1 MVRWTVTD
9 VAWFTLAQ
17 PTAPAVGAAAPDDA
31 PPDDAAPDDPAAA
44 DEAAV
49 PLAAAE
55 DAEDVAEAQPATA
68 EHSSTAS
75 TVPRTWR
82 GDIMLL

>member
-1 MVRWTVTD
+1 
-9 VAWFTLAQ
+9 
-17 PTAPAVGAAAPDDA
+17 
-31 PPDDAAPDDPAAA
+31 
-44 DEAAV
+44 V